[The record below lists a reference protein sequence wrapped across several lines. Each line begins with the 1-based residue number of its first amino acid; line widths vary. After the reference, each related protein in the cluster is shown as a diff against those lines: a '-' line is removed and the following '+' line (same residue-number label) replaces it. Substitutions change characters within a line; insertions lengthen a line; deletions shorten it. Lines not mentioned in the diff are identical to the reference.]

1 MLIAASRG
9 VDPTLAADWT
19 MNMIPSD
26 LQGAVIELLRKPE
39 AEGLVMQVLPDLAQ
53 YPQWVHDFVVTAR
66 ESLVG
71 EPEPEDETTVEIR
84 EEDDSTE

>member
-1 MLIAASRG
+1 
-9 VDPTLAADWT
+9 
-19 MNMIPSD
+19 
-26 LQGAVIELLRKPE
+26 
-39 AEGLVMQVLPDLAQ
+39 MQVLPDLAQ